1 MVDPDPEENTMAE
14 DMKRVEVGFGGGQVM
29 SVRVADEARA
39 DLRKAVERAQGWYDL
54 ETEDGSVSLDLA
66 EVVFVRTAGAPH
78 TIGFSNE

>member
-1 MVDPDPEENTMAE
+1 MAE

-29 SVRVADEARA
+29 SVRVADAARS

-66 EVVFVRTAGAPH
+66 QVVFVRTAGAPH
-78 TIGFSNE
+78 TIGFSGE